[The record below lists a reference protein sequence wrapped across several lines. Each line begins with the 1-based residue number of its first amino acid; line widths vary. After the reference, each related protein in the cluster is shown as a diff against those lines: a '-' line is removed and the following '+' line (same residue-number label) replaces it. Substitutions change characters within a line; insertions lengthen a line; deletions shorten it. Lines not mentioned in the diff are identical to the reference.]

1 MKCDGLVVAS
11 GAVSLAVSLL
21 TGCAAK
27 VSIPTCM
34 EPVLTGKSSTF
45 GPLANAEDQFRFM
58 SCTDYGFAWGVPPF
72 YGNMLDIGLN
82 GHVLL
87 FRASESYDV
96 RMERPFPYSEH
107 DAAGFKA
114 YLDQCLKDGV
124 AVMPRNEFPHSAWLR
139 KMYPRINKDG
149 SHDERNADIS
159 NPEPLGRVLRG
170 IACIAERCRHPAVI
184 GIQNQS
190 EIRDRSHPSFT
201 PEMRA
206 AYRMYSGHDIPAAV
220 TNSPTVECR
229 NPPHWRTLK
238 DFPKDRVVDDD
249 YPLLDFYV
257 WTWQKGDGWVKCMD
271 ESTRV
276 FEKALGRPIF
286 AHFSPSLRTP
296 PLDGVNGDIS
306 VLGHWTYPYPEP
318 YSVSY
323 DISSQ
328 QSRARKAG
336 NGIFQIVQAISY
348 RSHIA
353 PLGEHP
359 QDEPSWTTEFPNTR
373 YPTTP
378 PDLLREAIW
387 SVFARKV
394 DGIGFHGWQ
403 SLWDAMTRIKTA
415 THYVHT
421 SDFYQCTNPEAA
433 TAIKETMDEAG
444 IPLGP
449 LFRAI
454 PERAPKVAIVESYA
468 SLFLGSRVMSNC
480 CGDFFHYGTA
490 AIAANLMPATLTE
503 SEIRENGVPGSVKVL
518 IMPECDVLTRKCY
531 AKLVA
536 FKARGGRILADGILC
551 PAIKA
556 DGKLTEMVSPFP
568 RTSSDHDEGKSS
580 DPSIAGRRERAI
592 RAAADCM
599 RAFASQDAAPYA
611 DSENRDL
618 HLWTR
623 SNGRADYVF
632 VVNDKRTYGDYCGP
646 WRRVKEKGLPNE
658 GTFFV
663 NRTSGAVY
671 NLVRH
676 AAVPFRVENGKTLV
690 DVRFKTS
697 DGKVFLC
704 VDRPLGMLTVSVK
717 DGRLAVLSPD
727 KGVLV
732 PIRIDGLGE
741 KPFYA
746 VVRSGAFV
754 KSVGMPDCSRI
765 QVTNLADGQVAK
777 VR

>member
-1 MKCDGLVVAS
+1 
-11 GAVSLAVSLL
+11 
-21 TGCAAK
+21 
-27 VSIPTCM
+27 
-34 EPVLTGKSSTF
+34 
-45 GPLANAEDQFRFM
+45 
-58 SCTDYGFAWGVPPF
+58 
-72 YGNMLDIGLN
+72 
-82 GHVLL
+82 
-87 FRASESYDV
+87 
-96 RMERPFPYSEH
+96 
-107 DAAGFKA
+107 
-114 YLDQCLKDGV
+114 
-124 AVMPRNEFPHSAWLR
+124 MPRNEFPHSAWLR